1 MKVIDIKTSVVKK
14 VAWAIMAWC
23 LLWMV
28 YDAYWSN
35 FFGVLVQ
42 GLIGAIW
49 TNILYKAKQLEKA
62 VAIREAYRQEHKNFS
77 NAALKEINKIIKH
90 SEKVDKQIEEDEK

>member
-1 MKVIDIKTSVVKK
+1 MKLVDIKISVVEKI
-14 VAWAIMAWC
+14 AWAIIAWC
-23 LLWMV
+23 LFWMA
-28 YDAYWSN
+28 YDSYWSN

-49 TNILYKAKQLEKA
+49 TNILYKAKQLEELEKA
-62 VAIREAYRQEHKNFS
+62 VAIRY
-77 NAALKEINKIIKH
+77 AALKEINKIIKE